1 MRILGEGTHFMT
13 SVLLQKKT
21 VKICMKAIESN
32 RKRTGIKG
40 SAQICLF
47 LKIIPPYAT
56 EGPKETKKK
65 FHISD
70 FLKH

>member
-13 SVLLQKKT
+13 SALHEKI

-40 SAQICLF
+40 SAQIYLF
-47 LKIIPPYAT
+47 LKIFLPYAT

-65 FHISD
+65 LHI
-70 FLKH
+70 LGKKI